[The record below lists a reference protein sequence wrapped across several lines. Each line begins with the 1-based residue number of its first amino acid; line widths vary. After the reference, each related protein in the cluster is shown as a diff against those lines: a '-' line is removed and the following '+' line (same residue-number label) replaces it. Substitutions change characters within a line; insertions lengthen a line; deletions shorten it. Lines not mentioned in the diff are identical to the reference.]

1 MKAIEKIKA
10 GNIDLSE
17 DEIIELLRINNF
29 SSEYYGLL
37 AASNALSRR
46 KFGNRGYVFT
56 QIGINAEPCPINCN
70 FCSMAAT
77 HYSLNDKW
85 KKSVEDICQEVQ
97 FLQKSYFDDFFMMT
111 TANYPIEEFIS
122 VGRSVRGL
130 LRKDQ
135 KMVANIGDFGL
146 DTALKL

>member
-29 SSEYYGLL
+29 SSEYYDLL

-56 QIGINAEPCPINCN
+56 QIGIMQSLVRLIVTFALWPLPII
-70 FCSMAAT
+70 
-77 HYSLNDKW
+77 H
-85 KKSVEDICQEVQ
+85 
-97 FLQKSYFDDFFMMT
+97 
-111 TANYPIEEFIS
+111 
-122 VGRSVRGL
+122 
-130 LRKDQ
+130 
-135 KMVANIGDFGL
+135 
-146 DTALKL
+146 

>member
-29 SSEYYGLL
+29 SSEYYDLL

-70 FCSMAAT
+70 FHDDNSQLSDRGIYLCGAVCEGT
-77 HYSLNDKW
+77 I
-85 KKSVEDICQEVQ
+85 KKGS
-97 FLQKSYFDDFFMMT
+97 K
-111 TANYPIEEFIS
+111 N
-122 VGRSVRGL
+122 GG
-130 LRKDQ
+130 
-135 KMVANIGDFGL
+135 
-146 DTALKL
+146 

>member
-29 SSEYYGLL
+29 SSEYYDLL

-56 QIGINAEPCPINCN
+56 P
-70 FCSMAAT
+70 SRR
-77 HYSLNDKW
+77 SLR
-85 KKSVEDICQEVQ
+85 
-97 FLQKSYFDDFFMMT
+97 
-111 TANYPIEEFIS
+111 
-122 VGRSVRGL
+122 GR
-130 LRKDQ
+130 
-135 KMVANIGDFGL
+135 A
-146 DTALKL
+146 

>member
-29 SSEYYGLL
+29 SSEYYDLL

-70 FCSMAAT
+70 YGGT
-77 HYSLNDKW
+77 KIEWKVYSDKCLLEIGV
-85 KKSVEDICQEVQ
+85 SVNCL
-97 FLQKSYFDDFFMMT
+97 F
-111 TANYPIEEFIS
+111 
-122 VGRSVRGL
+122 
-130 LRKDQ
+130 
-135 KMVANIGDFGL
+135 NIYY
-146 DTALKL
+146 K

>member
-29 SSEYYGLL
+29 SSEYYDLL

-77 HYSLNDKW
+77 HYSIIINGRNRWRIYVRKCNFC
-85 KKSVEDICQEVQ
+85 KSLI
-97 FLQKSYFDDFFMMT
+97 LMT
-111 TANYPIEEFIS
+111 FS
-122 VGRSVRGL
+122 
-130 LRKDQ
+130 
-135 KMVANIGDFGL
+135 
-146 DTALKL
+146 

>member
-29 SSEYYGLL
+29 SSEYYDLL

-97 FLQKSYFDDFFMMT
+97 FLQKSYLMTFHDD
-111 TANYPIEEFIS
+111 NS
-122 VGRSVRGL
+122 QLSDRGIYL
-130 LRKDQ
+130 CGAVCEGTIK
-135 KMVANIGDFGL
+135 KGSKNGG
-146 DTALKL
+146 

>member
-29 SSEYYGLL
+29 SSEYYDLL

-77 HYSLNDKW
+77 YYSLNDK
-85 KKSVEDICQEVQ
+85 
-97 FLQKSYFDDFFMMT
+97 
-111 TANYPIEEFIS
+111 EEIGGGYMSGSAIS
-122 VGRSVRGL
+122 AKVL
-130 LRKDQ
+130 
-135 KMVANIGDFGL
+135 F
-146 DTALKL
+146 

>member
-29 SSEYYGLL
+29 SSEYYLL

-56 QIGINAEPCPINCN
+56 
-70 FCSMAAT
+70 
-77 HYSLNDKW
+77 
-85 KKSVEDICQEVQ
+85 
-97 FLQKSYFDDFFMMT
+97 
-111 TANYPIEEFIS
+111 
-122 VGRSVRGL
+122 
-130 LRKDQ
+130 
-135 KMVANIGDFGL
+135 
-146 DTALKL
+146 

>member
-97 FLQKSYFDDFFMMT
+97 FLKKSSKYQPRWRRQT
-111 TANYPIEEFIS
+111 QGI
-122 VGRSVRGL
+122 RGKL
-130 LRKDQ
+130 PEQTRGSSPSGGVFC
-135 KMVANIGDFGL
+135 VA
-146 DTALKL
+146 